1 MIKYVRLDEVADKM
15 ADEED
20 AAPKRAHEP
29 ISMVCFIVIVLATV
43 LVVGA
48 YVNDHII
55 NDTDDTEAD
64 TGSDVEMNYTLSFY
78 DYYDNGGAIYQTTVE
93 DIANNSDYT
102 FASGYTAADSYS
114 TFSVTMGNDEVLAL
128 FEKALYGA
136 KEGDT
141 VRVTIPAGSGY
152 TTSTTASTS
161 STTLT
166 VPVTTTMNEDT
177 FSDIYTDVTVTDGA
191 GTKFTSVFGWDAI
204 VYGNGTQS
212 TDVTIVYLAS
222 ATEGENTYTMY
233 GDEDDEK
240 LGTVTATVNSIT
252 DGTINFTLAFS
263 DTVSADGAY
272 SDFVSDTDTYSEI
285 EMIQLHLE
293 GVTGIDA
300 TVYVTG
306 ISSDGTNMVYRTVE
320 PNYNI
325 TLYFVIEIVSV
336 S

>member
-1 MIKYVRLDEVADKM
+1 MIKYVLLDWVADKM

-29 ISMVCFIVIVLATV
+29 ISLVCFIVIVLATV

-55 NDTDDTEAD
+55 NDTDETEAD
-64 TGSDVEMNYTLSFY
+64 TGSDVEMNYTLSLY
-78 DYYDNGGAIYQTTVE
+78 NYYDQGGAIYQMTVE

-114 TFSVTMGNDEVLAL
+114 TFSVTMGNDEVLEL

-141 VRVTIPAGSGY
+141 IYVTIPAGSGY
-152 TTSTTASTS
+152 TSATTATTS
-161 STTLT
+161 STTLS
-166 VPVTTTMNEDT
+166 VPVTSTMDENT
-177 FSDIYTDVTVTDGA
+177 FANIYSDVTVTDGSGKA
-191 GTKFTSVFGWDAI
+191 FTSVFGWDAI
-204 VYGNGTQS
+204 VYGNGNGTH
-212 TDVTIVYLAS
+212 TVTIVYMPTS
-222 ATEGENTYTMY
+222 GETYTMY
-233 GDEDDEK
+233 GDDDDEK
-240 LGTVTATVNSIT
+240 LGTVTATVNSISS
-252 DGTINFTLAFS
+252 GTINFTLAFS

-306 ISSDGTNMVYRTVE
+306 LGTDSMVYRTVE